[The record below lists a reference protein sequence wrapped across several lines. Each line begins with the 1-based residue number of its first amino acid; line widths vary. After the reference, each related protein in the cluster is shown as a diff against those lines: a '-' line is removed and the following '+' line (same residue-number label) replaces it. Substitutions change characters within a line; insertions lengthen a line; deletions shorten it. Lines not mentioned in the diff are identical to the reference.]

1 MSPSVAPPERGWRSM
16 MMRPPYRRPTGRLAP
31 TLGALSTW
39 RDRCASLPARSSVL
53 TQLAGAR
60 HRIPFDKRPRPK
72 HTVVKSAQQMSADSE
87 EILYDA
93 MDGRKE
99 LKMGG

>member
-1 MSPSVAPPERGWRSM
+1 MFRGEQARA
-16 MMRPPYRRPTGRLAP
+16 L
-31 TLGALSTW
+31 LSTW

-72 HTVVKSAQQMSADSE
+72 QTVVKRAQQMSADSE

-93 MDGRKE
+93 MDGREE